1 MDGEEKYN
9 AKGVMS
15 LYLNQYERY
24 TCYCIGVN
32 TAMLIQF
39 DNTVAL
45 CKVQSKTDHAAY
57 IFLRAELKTMAPSAR
72 YMYTH
77 KLWLKTKGKQGWDG
91 KTSVLSKIHPLN
103 RSGTFPTGLLPKVF
117 ERFNQLKLNP
127 ELQDF
132 RHKPF
137 LGVQGKHKVK
147 LRDYQEIAL
156 VSGLDNKLG
165 ELDWPCGVFKI
176 ATGGGKTELA
186 VALYETNPVAT
197 VFIVHRKHL
206 ITQAR
211 ERFKFYGID
220 TGQIGDS
227 VFNPHPTGITV
238 ATIQTIARL
247 LKANDP
253 QKLRQFMF
261 AGQIF
266 FDEAHLCA
274 SKITGGNQFIAIS
287 RQFRQA
293 YYRWGLTATPFMKDE
308 YSNQL
313 LMGATGDLLCTISNA
328 QLIKAGHLTPPR
340 VVIIKVP
347 EVIGPKGWP
356 DVYDRAIVLNII
368 RNNMIINELIKAPKP
383 ALVMCN
389 RVGHAKILHNLANL
403 KGLNLPAI
411 VQGSTSNNQRAKLLG
426 DLQSGRID
434 TIIATTVFDEGLD
447 LPELATLV
455 LAGGGKSTVA
465 QLQRI
470 GRGLRRAKG
479 KKEILVID
487 FKDMS
492 GTILKKHSAAR
503 KKVWKDEGFT
513 IEER

>member
-1 MDGEEKYN
+1 MDGDTKTI
-9 AKGVMS
+9 VDSVTS

-24 TCYCIGVN
+24 TCYYTGVN
-32 TAMLIQF
+32 RAMLIQF

-45 CKVQSKTDHAAY
+45 CKVQTKTDHAAY
-57 IFLRAELKTMAPSAR
+57 IFLRAALKTMAPSAR

-91 KTSVLSKIHPLN
+91 KTSVLTKLHPLN
-103 RSGTFPTGLLPKVF
+103 RSGSFPTGLLPTVF
-117 ERFNQLKLNP
+117 ERFSQQGIHP
-127 ELQDF
+127 DLQDL
-132 RHKPF
+132 RHKP
-137 LGVQGKHKVK
+137 LVTQGTPKVK
-147 LRDYQEIAL
+147 LRDYQESAL
-156 VSGLDNKLG
+156 VMGLSNKLG
-165 ELDWPCGVFKI
+165 GFDWPCGVFKI

-186 VALYETNPVAT
+186 VALYESNPVPT

-211 ERFKFYGID
+211 ERFKKYGID

-227 VFNPHPTGITV
+227 VFDPHPNGITV
-238 ATIQTIARL
+238 ATIQTITRL

-274 SKITGGNQFIAIS
+274 SKITGGNQFIAVS

-328 QLIKAGHLTPPR
+328 QLIEAGHLTPPR

-368 RNNMIINELIKAPKP
+368 RNNMVINELIKAPKP
-383 ALVMCN
+383 ALVMTN
-389 RVGHAKILHNLANL
+389 RIGHAKILCNLANL
-403 KGLNLPAI
+403 KGINLPAI
-411 VQGSTSNNQRAKLLG
+411 VQGSTSNNQRAKLLK
-426 DLQSGRID
+426 DLRSGRID
-434 TIIATTVFDEGLD
+434 AIIATTVFDDGLD

-479 KKEILVID
+479 KKEVLVID

-503 KKVWKDEGFT
+503 KKVWKDEGFS